1 MLDALQRPMR
11 DLRISVTDRCNL
23 RCRYCM
29 PREVF
34 GPDHAFLPRGELLSF
49 EEITRVATL
58 SAAHGVDR
66 IRLTGGEP
74 LLRRELPRLV
84 EMLVAVPGIDE
95 LSLTTNGLLL
105 ARGAAALAAA
115 GLDRVTVSL
124 DALRPETSA
133 RGCRR
138 AARRGAGAGRHRRRP
153 RRGARSRQGEHGRA
167 PRAQRRRSAGDGRAL
182 PRQRMRAAV
191 HRVHGRRHDERV
203 APEDVVPATEIL
215 ELIGSRWPLEP
226 LAPTRPGEVASRYR
240 YRDGGGEIGV
250 IHAVTVP
257 FCHGCTRARLSADG
271 KLFTCLFAAE
281 GRDLRAPLRA
291 GGSDRE
297 LSELI
302 AGAWS
307 GRRDRYSAERAAHH
321 GPVPGAY
328 RDVLHRGVARQG
340 ARRRQER
347 GLGSSP
353 CPSARRWSVSEQLLL
368 QPHGFEGFRR
378 VGVHFSPCQL
388 AVAQREDHCQLHV
401 DGQAGALGA
410 PALAKDAD
418 DLVAA
423 CVIGA

>member
-49 EEITRVATL
+49 EEIARVAAL
-58 SAAHGVDR
+58 SAGHGVDR

-84 EMLVAVPGIDE
+84 EMLAAVPGIE
-95 LSLTTNGLLL
+95 EVSLTTNGLLL
-105 ARGAAALAAA
+105 ARAAAALAAA

-124 DALRPETSA
+124 DALSPETLREVA
-133 RGCRR
+133 DAPLD
-138 AARRGAGAGRHRRRP
+138 AARVLAGIDAALAAGLDP
-153 RRGARSRQGEHGRA
+153 VKVNMVVRRGLNDGEVPA
-167 PRAQRRRSAGDGRAL
+167 MA
-182 PRQRMRAAV
+182 
-191 HRVHGRRHDERV
+191 ERFRGSGCV
-203 APEDVVPATEIL
+203 LRFIEYMDVGTTNGWVSEDVVPAAEIL
-215 ELIGSRWPLEP
+215 DLIGSRWPLEP
-226 LAPTRPGEVASRYR
+226 LAPTRSGEVASRYR
-240 YRDGGGEIGV
+240 YRDGGGEIGL

-291 GGSDRE
+291 GGTDQE

-307 GRRDRYSAERAAHH
+307 GRRDRYSAERAARH
-321 GPVPGAY
+321 GSVPGPIEMSY
-328 RDVLHRGVARQG
+328 
-340 ARRRQER
+340 
-347 GLGSSP
+347 
-353 CPSARRWSVSEQLLL
+353 
-368 QPHGFEGFRR
+368 
-378 VGVHFSPCQL
+378 
-388 AVAQREDHCQLHV
+388 
-401 DGQAGALGA
+401 
-410 PALAKDAD
+410 
-418 DLVAA
+418 
-423 CVIGA
+423 IGG